1 MLLLNQTPVK
11 GGEISPTA
19 GVHHFKPGS
28 QITLKANA
36 KPGYQFVHWLGD
48 VSDATATKTMVYLN
62 KPKVVVAVFEQAEYG
77 AKAILPGAGGGGGG
91 GGLMPTA
98 TNFYP
103 QGGISAG
110 GGGGGAKPSGPTINV
125 NKTTPEVP
133 EPATGVLMVMHS
145 KVKPHV
151 SWVTDSD
158 SVRGYFRQLYGRIA
172 YMEQN
177 SLPSSPALMKGHTL
191 GNLQHAP
198 QLTHWPRRFSE
209 TGSMAVTVLFALA
222 AQVFCSLSAMVRYS
236 QNDSVNV
243 NGLTNIS

>member
-1 MLLLNQTPVK
+1 MNQTPVK

-133 EPATGVLMVMHS
+133 EPATGVLMVM
-145 KVKPHV
+145 
-151 SWVTDSD
+151 
-158 SVRGYFRQLYGRIA
+158 
-172 YMEQN
+172 
-177 SLPSSPALMKGHTL
+177 
-191 GNLQHAP
+191 
-198 QLTHWPRRFSE
+198 
-209 TGSMAVTVLFALA
+209 GSLFAFSRRRA
-222 AQVFCSLSAMVRYS
+222 KRRAGRSTEVES
-236 QNDSVNV
+236 
-243 NGLTNIS
+243 